1 VKAKDEDDTV
11 YVSPHMARR
20 YEALEDWKGHWVR
33 IVAGR
38 LIHSGSMCRKCNGGR
53 S

>member
-1 VKAKDEDDTV
+1 MRDEDHTV

-20 YEALEDWKGHWVR
+20 CELLEEWKGHWVR
-33 IVAGR
+33 IVSGKP
-38 LIHSGSMCRKCNGGR
+38 IHSKSMCRKCNGGR